1 MVIIITIKMT
11 CLFHDFRKGSTPQ
24 LDGALHGSQRGAQR
38 TDPDPRVLAGN
49 VEVSGSLISSNLS
62 DNVDG
67 SEIRHQLRLVVEIP
81 LFTGFFLTFAGG
93 CLGFLNHQQYWVISG
108 ETTIS

>member
-1 MVIIITIKMT
+1 MRGEDVTDVFGRRDVLDQHLNVIDGFPNHQQHTVDTRFVEMVIIITIKMT

-38 TDPDPRVLAGN
+38 TDPDPGVLAGN

-62 DNVDG
+62 DTVDG
-67 SEIRHQLRLVVEIP
+67 SEIRH
-81 LFTGFFLTFAGG
+81 
-93 CLGFLNHQQYWVISG
+93 
-108 ETTIS
+108 